1 MASDLNKIILIGRL
15 VRDPEL
21 RYTQGGTPVA
31 NFSIAS
37 NRSYTVNSEKKEIV
51 SFFNCIAWNKLG
63 EIIVQYCKKGNRIG
77 IEGRLQQRSWEDQNG
92 NKRSTVEV
100 VTENFQF
107 LTPRGESAG
116 DSGGDFG
123 VEAPPQD
130 FSGNIPDMDSNPFS
144 DDDIP
149 F

>member
-1 MASDLNKIILIGRL
+1 LAQMASDLNKFILIGRL

-77 IEGRLQQRSWEDQNG
+77 IEGRLQQRSWEDQAG

-107 LTPRGESAG
+107 LTPREST
-116 DSGGDFG
+116 GGDVN

-130 FSGNIPDMDSNPFS
+130 FNGSIPEMDSNPFS